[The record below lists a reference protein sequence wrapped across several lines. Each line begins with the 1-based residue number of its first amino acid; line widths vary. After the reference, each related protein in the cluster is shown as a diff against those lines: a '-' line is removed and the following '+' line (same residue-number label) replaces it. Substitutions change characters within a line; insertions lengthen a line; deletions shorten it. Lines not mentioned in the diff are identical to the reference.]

1 VSSARF
7 ETIGQAIASFEEQM
21 RQRMISVEADTRQ
34 LFELMH
40 ADNNQEV
47 FSRIFSTTPYPTFNS

>member
-1 VSSARF
+1 MSSARF

-47 FSRIFSTTPYPTFNS
+47 F